1 MISSV
6 KELCKR
12 LPSLLRKH
20 WEGTSEETMMKNLV
34 KTCQMHKQWKVLHSD
49 LK

>member
-1 MISSV
+1 MISAI

-20 WEGTSEETMMKNLV
+20 WEGTSKETMMKNLV
-34 KTCQMHKQWKVLHSD
+34 KICQMDKQWKVLQSD
-49 LK
+49 LR

>member
-1 MISSV
+1 MISAV

-20 WEGTSEETMMKNLV
+20 WEGTSVETMMKNLV
-34 KTCQMHKQWKVLHSD
+34 KICQMDKQWKVLHSD